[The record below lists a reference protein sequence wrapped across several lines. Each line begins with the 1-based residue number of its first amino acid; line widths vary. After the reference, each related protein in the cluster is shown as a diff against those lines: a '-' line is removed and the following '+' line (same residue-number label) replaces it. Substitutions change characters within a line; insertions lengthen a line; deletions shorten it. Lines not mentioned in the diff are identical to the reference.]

1 MTCLLTLE
9 YLFDVLKG
17 STFTKEFDAKSMMI
31 GHVGTHM
38 FALQQRW
45 RCFGK
50 QKKSNVCR
58 EQRLG
63 LGFSKK
69 HE

>member
-1 MTCLLTLE
+1 MTCLLTLD

-17 STFTKEFDAKSMMI
+17 STFTKEFDTKSMMI

-50 QKKSNVCR
+50 QKIKQCLPRINIRV
-58 EQRLG
+58 G
-63 LGFSKK
+63 LQQ
-69 HE
+69 ET